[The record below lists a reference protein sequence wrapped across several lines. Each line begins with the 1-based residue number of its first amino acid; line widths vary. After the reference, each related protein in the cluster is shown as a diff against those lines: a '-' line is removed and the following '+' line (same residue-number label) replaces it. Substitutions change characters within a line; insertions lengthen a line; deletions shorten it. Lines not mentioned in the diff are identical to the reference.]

1 MSPTLI
7 ILAVFVVTYV
17 FIILEKI
24 HRTTA
29 ALLGAGILVF
39 FNLLPFSE
47 AFEEYV
53 DFNVLG
59 LLLGMMIIVTIMK
72 RAGTFQYAAIKVAR
86 IARGNPWYIL
96 LGLSLITAVFSAFL
110 DNVTT
115 VLIIVPITL
124 LITDALGKSPLPF
137 LVSEVLAA
145 NIGGTATLIGDPPNI
160 LVGSAANLSFNDFLI
175 NLAPLVIIVL
185 AVTLL
190 LLRIIFR
197 GHFGVRAK
205 LQERIIRID
214 EKKAIKD
221 RLLLKKSL
229 WVFGLT
235 ILGFLFHHKFG
246 LRPATIALMGAVFLL
261 LLSKIDPGEV
271 FREIE
276 WPTLFFFAGLFIL
289 VGSLERTGLIERLGG
304 SITGLTRSPLLICL
318 LLLWI
323 SALASAFMGAV
334 PLTVALI
341 PLVKHLGMGL
351 PLEETAVLWW
361 ALAMGACFGGCGTL
375 VGTAASMVVAG
386 ISEKHRSPLT
396 FRKYI
401 RIGMPLMLLSILI
414 SSLYLY
420 LRYF

>member
-1 MSPTLI
+1 MPI
-7 ILAVFVVTYV
+7 IIVLAIFIVTYV
-17 FIILEKI
+17 FIILEKV

-39 FNLLPFSE
+39 FNFLSFSE
-47 AFEEYV
+47 AFEKYI

-59 LLLGMMIIVTIMK
+59 LLIGMMIIVTIMK
-72 RAGTFQYAAIKVAR
+72 RTGVFQYAAIKAAKA
-86 IARGNPWYIL
+86 ARGNAWYIL
-96 LGLSLITAVFSAFL
+96 LGLSLITALFSAFL

-124 LITDALGKSPLPF
+124 LITDALGKNPLPF
-137 LVSEVLAA
+137 LISEVLAA

-175 NLAPLVIIVL
+175 NLAPLVIIIL
-185 AVTLL
+185 MVTLL
-190 LLRIIFR
+190 MLRFIFR
-197 GHFGVRAK
+197 GHFGVQDK
-205 LQERIIRID
+205 LQERIIRVD

-235 ILGFLFHHKFG
+235 ILGFFFHHK
-246 LRPATIALMGAVFLL
+246 LALKPATIALMGAFVLL
-261 LLSKIDPGEV
+261 FLSKINPEEI
-271 FREIE
+271 FKEIE
-276 WPTLFFFAGLFIL
+276 WPTLFFFIGLFIL
-289 VGSLERTGLIERLGG
+289 VGSLEKTGLIERLGQG
-304 SITGLTRSPLLICL
+304 IIGLTSNPLFVTL
-318 LLLWI
+318 LLLWV

-341 PLVKHLGMGL
+341 PLVKHLGTGL
-351 PLEETAVLWW
+351 PLEQTAPLWW
-361 ALAMGACFGGCGTL
+361 ALALGACLGGCGTL

-386 ISEKHRSPLT
+386 ISEKHRAPLT

-401 RIGMPLMLLSILI
+401 RIGMPLMLLSIFI

>member
-1 MSPTLI
+1 MARTI
-7 ILAVFVVTYV
+7 IVLGVFIVTYL
-17 FIILEKI
+17 FIVLQKV

-39 FNLLPFSE
+39 FNFLPFSE
-47 AFEEYV
+47 AFEEYI

-59 LLLGMMIIVTIMK
+59 LLIGMMIIVTIMK
-72 RAGTFQYAAIKVAR
+72 RTGAFQYAAIKVVKA
-86 IARGNPWYIL
+86 ARGNAWYIL
-96 LGLSLITAVFSAFL
+96 LGLSLTTAAFSAFL

-124 LITDALGKSPLPF
+124 LITDALGKNPLPF
-137 LVSEVLAA
+137 LISEVLAA

-175 NLAPLVIIVL
+175 NLAPPAAIVL
-185 AVTLL
+185 IVTLF
-190 LLRIIFR
+190 LLRFIFR

-205 LQERIIRID
+205 LQERIIRLD

-229 WVFGLT
+229 SVFGLT
-235 ILGFLFHHKFG
+235 ILGFNFHHRLG
-246 LRPATIALMGAVFLL
+246 WQPATVALMGAFVLL
-261 LLSKIDPGEV
+261 FLSKIDPGEV
-271 FREIE
+271 FQEIE
-276 WPTLFFFAGLFIL
+276 WSTLFFFIGLFVL
-289 VGSLERTGLIERLGG
+289 VGALEKTGLIERLGG
-304 SITGLTRSPLLICL
+304 CMLGLTKNGLLASL
-318 LLLWI
+318 LVLWV

-334 PLTVALI
+334 PVTVALI
-341 PLVKHLGMGL
+341 PLVRHLGMDL
-351 PLEETAVLWW
+351 PGQEASPLWW
-361 ALAMGACFGGCGTL
+361 ALALGACLGGCGTL
-375 VGTAASMVVAG
+375 VGTGASMVVAG
-386 ISEKHRSPLT
+386 ISERHRTPLT

-414 SSLYLY
+414 SSLYLW